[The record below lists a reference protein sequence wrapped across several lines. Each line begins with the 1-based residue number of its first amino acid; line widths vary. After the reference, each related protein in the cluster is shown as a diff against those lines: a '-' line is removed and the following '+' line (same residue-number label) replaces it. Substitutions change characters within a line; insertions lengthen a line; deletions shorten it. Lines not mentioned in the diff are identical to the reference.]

1 LGDLTVAS
9 DYSFEYDWWV
19 LNAFA
24 MDERQFREKYGV
36 DTFLELTHIHVTDP
50 IEDLTVVARFPDGFG
65 SSPDFDLQNSLY
77 PRVTHLD
84 VDTADLQ
91 NINTKHN
98 GKLEAELTQAGAL
111 RYIESLNIASL
122 RVHRPVIGYSYGIVW
137 RVPPVNGDEHAADEI
152 LDLLR
157 QVKSS
162 SPCRSFL
169 KKLFVGFIAIV
180 RKELIPAPA
189 VELELSLMVYDPSQL
204 LMKVVAVAIEAGS
217 GVPELTLSGGL
228 KIRYGEGVGGRAF
241 KNNRPVLWQ
250 KRWERRG
257 PDFYTPSPTGTAH
270 EFLLAF
276 PLRPKG
282 TNFPYAVLCVGSAT
296 EYEFEP
302 SQLERLAT
310 AHSAL
315 GALCFKELDKKRRE
329 MW

>member
-1 LGDLTVAS
+1 
-9 DYSFEYDWWV
+9 
-19 LNAFA
+19 

-189 VELELSLMVYDPSQL
+189 VELELSLMVYDPSQPVSYTHL
-204 LMKVVAVAIEAGS
+204 ARNMPAPPDGFPPSAFSARLGETPDARSAGIKPKANTVPTAQTTAKPNTRQPTPTSRYAGKPDGPSCATTSGAALAANSRPSVHEMPARSPLSMRSCCTRRPRPAPMAMRRAIS
-217 GVPELTLSGGL
+217 LSL
-228 KIRYGEGVGGRAF
+228 I
-241 KNNRPVLWQ
+241 
-250 KRWERRG
+250 
-257 PDFYTPSPTGTAH
+257 H
-270 EFLLAF
+270 I
-276 PLRPKG
+276 
-282 TNFPYAVLCVGSAT
+282 
-296 EYEFEP
+296 
-302 SQLERLAT
+302 
-310 AHSAL
+310 
-315 GALCFKELDKKRRE
+315 
-329 MW
+329 